1 MYVCIYSGPTTRDPQ
16 QYGNRKKKDLPEVR
30 VSGILCKFPTDVSEI
45 LSLIL
50 LWKNIN
56 RKWFD

>member
-1 MYVCIYSGPTTRDPQ
+1 MYVYIPAQ
-16 QYGNRKKKDLPEVR
+16 QLKIPNNMVTEKKNLPEVR
-30 VSGILCKFPTDVSEI
+30 VSGILCKFPTDVSEV

>member
-1 MYVCIYSGPTTRDPQ
+1 MYVYIPAQ
-16 QYGNRKKKDLPEVR
+16 QLEIPNNMVTEKKNLPEVR
-30 VSGILCKFPTDVSEI
+30 VSGILCKFPADVSEI

-50 LWKNIN
+50 WWKNIN